1 MSMVEIIHY
10 LDENG
15 SDLYQDWLDGLRDRI
30 AKIAVIKRVARVEA
44 GLLGDC
50 KYLRDGIGELRVD
63 VGAGYRVYYA
73 QVGNQVILLTC
84 GGDKKSQNRDI
95 DRAVG
100 FLKDWEKRNG

>member
-1 MSMVEIIHY
+1 MGVYEIIHY

-15 SDLYQDWLDGLRDRI
+15 NDLYQDWLDGLRDRI
-30 AKIAVIKRVARVEA
+30 AKIAVIR
-44 GLLGDC
+44 
-50 KYLRDGIGELRVD
+50 RVD

-73 QVGNQVILLTC
+73 QVGTQVILLTS
-84 GGDKKSQNRDI
+84 GGDKKSQSRDI

>member
-1 MSMVEIIHY
+1 MVEVIHY
-10 LDENG
+10 LDGNG
-15 SDLYQDWLDGLRDRI
+15 NDLYQDWLDGLHDRI

-44 GLLGDC
+44 GLFGDC

-73 QVGNQVILLTC
+73 QVGKQVILLAC

-100 FLKDWEKRNG
+100 LLKDWEKRNG